1 MTMSK
6 ELVLRNALNYL
17 GNNWRLNPTMRET
30 FDAIFKK
37 LDSGS
42 NADKANAEILLK
54 YLAYPGSDDALT
66 AVHSLHA
73 SLLTTQGKRAAGLEP
88 RRRGRSYPSKA
99 VKLEDK
105 LMQVMI
111 ARELGEATDAQVDI
125 EAIGWMGANA
135 VDATRQSF
143 LEELRPRAA
152 RYALFYK
159 RFFDAKSKEEQL

>member
-1 MTMSK
+1 MTK
-6 ELVLRNALNYL
+6 EAELRAALNFL
-17 GNNWRLNPTMRET
+17 SNNWRLNPTLRET
-30 FDAIFKK
+30 FDSVFKT

-42 NADKANAEILLK
+42 DADKANAKTLRE
-54 YLAYPGSDDALT
+54 YLAYPGSDTALA

-73 SLLTTQGKRAAGLEP
+73 TLLTSVGRKAAGLESK
-88 RRRGRSYPSKA
+88 RRGRSYPPDA
-99 VKLEDK
+99 VRLEDK

-111 ARELGEATDAQVDI
+111 SRELGDATDEQVDI
-125 EAIGWMGANA
+125 EAIGWMGENA

-159 RFFDAKSKEEQL
+159 RFFDSKTTGEPL

>member
-1 MTMSK
+1 MTK
-6 ELVLRNALNYL
+6 EAELRASLNIL
-17 GNNWRLNPTMRET
+17 SNNWRLNPTLHET
-30 FDAIFKK
+30 FDSVFKT

-42 NADKANAEILLK
+42 DADKANAKTLRE
-54 YLAYPGSDDALT
+54 YLAYPGSDTALA

-73 SLLTTQGKRAAGLEP
+73 TLLTSVGRKSAGLESK
-88 RRRGRSYPSKA
+88 RRGRSYPPDA
-99 VKLEDK
+99 VRLEDK

-111 ARELGEATDAQVDI
+111 SRELGDATDEQVDI
-125 EAIGWMGANA
+125 EAIGWLGANA

-159 RFFDAKSKEEQL
+159 RFFDAKTRGEPL

>member
-1 MTMSK
+1 MTK
-6 ELVLRNALNYL
+6 EAELRAALNFL
-17 GNNWRLNPTMRET
+17 SNNWRLNPTLRET
-30 FDAIFKK
+30 FDSVFKT

-42 NADKANAEILLK
+42 DADKANAKTLRE
-54 YLAYPGSDDALT
+54 YLAYPGSDTALA

-73 SLLTTQGKRAAGLEP
+73 TLLTSVGRKSAGLESK
-88 RRRGRSYPSKA
+88 RRGRSYPPDA
-99 VKLEDK
+99 VRLEDK

-111 ARELGEATDAQVDI
+111 WRELGDATDEQVDI
-125 EAIGWMGANA
+125 EAIGWLGANA

-159 RFFDAKSKEEQL
+159 RFFDAKTKGEPL

>member
-1 MTMSK
+1 MTK
-6 ELVLRNALNYL
+6 EAELRAALNFL
-17 GNNWRLNPTMRET
+17 SNNWRLSPTLRET
-30 FDAIFKK
+30 FDSVFKT

-42 NADKANAEILLK
+42 DADKANAKTLRE
-54 YLAYPGSDDALT
+54 YLAYPGSDTALA

-73 SLLTTQGKRAAGLEP
+73 TLLTSVGRKAAGLESK
-88 RRRGRSYPSKA
+88 RRGRSYPTDA
-99 VKLEDK
+99 VRLEDK

-111 ARELGEATDAQVDI
+111 SRELGAATDEQVDI
-125 EAIGWMGANA
+125 EAIGWMGENA

-159 RFFDAKSKEEQL
+159 RFIDAKTRGERL